1 MSYPTYTQKDLEIY
15 HEWEVRMEQ
24 IQEGYISKPPGHNS
38 LVNRGSN
45 CESNFPNTAF
55 NRIKRFDI
63 KLDIMT

>member
-1 MSYPTYTQKDLEIY
+1 
-15 HEWEVRMEQ
+15 MEQ

-63 KLDIMT
+63 KVDIMT